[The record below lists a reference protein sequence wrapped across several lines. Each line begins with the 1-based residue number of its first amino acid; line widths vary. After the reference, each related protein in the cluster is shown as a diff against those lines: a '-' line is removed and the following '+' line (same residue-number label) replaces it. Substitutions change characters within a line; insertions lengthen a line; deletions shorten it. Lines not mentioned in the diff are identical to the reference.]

1 MAIYFLMPNGQYL
14 SKTALST
21 TVESRFITGTYD
33 EENTVD
39 LEVSVRGKAFV
50 SSPDLI
56 SFTKGGFVVPNPEA
70 YIGGLDLFPG
80 DNTVIVR
87 ATNLKGQHSDLGEI
101 NLILVGPDT
110 LREPP
115 PPPSGVRVESYQ
127 AFVRVLV
134 EGPEDRTGLLGYNF
148 YCSTVSGGGDAGYT
162 KINLNLVTLPEVNRY
177 GTELASMDVDMEVTR
192 DEDGNLLK
200 SPQVLQIIAQQADF
214 GTQEVISREVDE
226 VMVVDDLMDKLR
238 LQMKV
243 EKYTRTNNYSFAH
256 SRTGGP
262 NNTPAT
268 ISNNDFLATED
279 ADPLYYVATSVYM
292 DPNGV
297 EYESAYSVE
306 VEAKPQP
313 VLAQSGLIPTVTK
326 EMLLSDV
333 AANIYLANPDV
344 SFHPGTILR
353 DVIVDPYISEAQRIR
368 MLVDFLHRSS
378 SFHTL
383 LEIDDPFGVG
393 SSIQASES
401 PYKTALAN
409 AFHFGSPEAV
419 QPLIDGCFDKMAAN
433 YGVARRSGLKA
444 RGEATFY
451 TSEVLTTLFI
461 PLGSR
466 VKGGSTT
473 FLTTSSASIPYEDA
487 SSYYD
492 PTTKRY
498 SVKVGVVALNTGEGG
513 NLNSGELS
521 TTPIQGLSVT
531 NDAPTYGGA
540 SGESNGVLAN
550 RTLVKIASIDTG
562 TKRGYYQAVASIAG
576 VQEALCVAAGDDLMR
591 RDFDPDYNKH
601 LGGKVDVWVRG
612 TTDTNI
618 ADTFAF
624 TFETKQDVQFEL
636 VHLDSLTFRVLDDN
650 LSLENPLM
658 EMLNYEVPKL
668 GLVNA
673 STGEYFDLTDVEI
686 SSYNVITLSTDI
698 DQPSVDFGDV
708 VLGDYRYRTGSAY
721 VFGRQPVS
729 DILSMTGTVAGELD
743 PSVYTLTRAT
753 PPTTLGFSAEAGDYV
768 QVTAPVEASEDVV
781 VPTGELIEVEDESH
795 VLVGEYIEY
804 LSNLGGINLTIKVTS
819 EDGATEYRGPYDP
832 SGVFDYTI
840 IEGDQTTPIAIK
852 RIEGQEIGDGDTVLI
867 SYKHDEN
874 FTVKYT
880 SNLIVA
886 TTQETI
892 DGMKHL
898 AADVLIKESIPIQ
911 VDISATVVTTRGQ
924 AASTVD
930 ASVRYSLATLFAGLQ
945 MGDPIRQ
952 SDVVEAIDSAAGVS
966 YVVLPMTK
974 MTLSDGSYVIQESL
988 ASDQAGDHSLLLD
1001 WSTGGASVFLLHE
1014 TLNHTTTVGGGAEY
1028 GVYRMIEKDGFSTDL
1043 IDVFPQLIGG
1053 QVDQSYI
1060 IGENGLPI
1068 PNYSDDVTIRAQG
1081 YVTDE
1086 EIAARRKELTGNKIL
1101 ISLPVGASPLDHSFT
1116 ATYASAGDSGVSD
1129 LQCSPSSYF
1138 EIGEITLSF
1147 DEDQPTDVSYRGRS
1161 Y

>member
-1 MAIYFLMPNGQYL
+1 MAIYFLMPNGQLL

-33 EENTVD
+33 EDNTVD
-39 LEVSVRGKAFV
+39 LEVSIRGKSFV

-56 SFTKGGFVVPNPEA
+56 SFTKGGFIIPNPEA
-70 YIGGLDLFPG
+70 YIDGLDLFPG
-80 DNTVIVR
+80 GNLIKVR
-87 ATNLKGQHSDLGEI
+87 ATDLKGQHSDEGQI
-101 NLILVGPDT
+101 NLLLVGPDT
-110 LREPP
+110 LQEPP
-115 PPPSGVRVESYQ
+115 PPPSGVTVESYR

-148 YCSTVSGGGDAGYT
+148 YCATSSGGGDGGYT
-162 KINLNLVTLPEVNRY
+162 RINLNLITLPEVNRY
-177 GTELASMDVDMEVTR
+177 GTELASMDVDMEVAR
-192 DEDGNLLK
+192 DDEGNLLK
-200 SPQVLQIIAQQADF
+200 SPQVLQIVAQQADF
-214 GTQEVISREVDE
+214 GTQEIISREVDE

-238 LQMKV
+238 LQMRV
-243 EKYTRTNNYSFAH
+243 SKYTRTNKYAFAH
-256 SRTGGP
+256 SRTAGP

-268 ISNNDFLATED
+268 ISSNAFLATED
-279 ADPLYYVATSVYM
+279 DTPLYYVATSVYM

-297 EYESAYSVE
+297 EHESAYSVE

-313 VLAQSGLIPTVTK
+313 ILAQTGLVPTVTK
-326 EMLLSDV
+326 EALLSDV

-353 DVIVDPYISEAQRIR
+353 DVVVDPYINEAQRMR
-368 MLVDFLHRSS
+368 LLVDFLHRAS

-383 LEIDDPFGVG
+383 LEIDNPFASGQ
-393 SSIQASES
+393 SLAPSES
-401 PYKTALAN
+401 PYKEALA
-409 AFHFGSPEAV
+409 AALHLGSTAAV

-444 RGEATFY
+444 RGEVVFY
-451 TSEVLTTLFI
+451 TTEVLTTLFI

-466 VKGGSTT
+466 VKAGSTT
-473 FLTTSSASIPYEDA
+473 FLTTSSASISYENA

-498 SVKVGVVALNTGEGG
+498 SIKVGVVALNTGEGG
-513 NLNSGELS
+513 NQNSGAIS
-521 TTPIQGLSVT
+521 TTAVQGLKVT

-540 SGESNGVLAN
+540 SGESNSVLAN

-576 VQEALCVAAGDDLMR
+576 VQEALCIAAGDDLMR
-591 RDFDPDYNKH
+591 RDYDPDYNKH

-612 TTDTNI
+612 TTDTNV

-624 TFETKQDVQFEL
+624 TFNIKRDVQFEL
-636 VHLDSLTFRVLDDN
+636 VHLDSLTFRAIDIN
-650 LSLENPLM
+650 LSLDNPLM
-658 EMLNYEVPKL
+658 EMLNYEAPKL

-673 STGEYFDLTDVEI
+673 STGEYFDLTDVDI
-686 SSYNVITLSTDI
+686 SSYNIITLSTDVE
-698 DQPSVDFGDV
+698 QPSVDFGDV

-729 DILSMTGTVAGELD
+729 EIISMTGTVSGELD

-753 PPTTLGFSAEAGDYV
+753 PPTTLGFSSEAGDYV
-768 QVTAPVEASEDVV
+768 QVTAPVEVSSSIV
-781 VPTGELIEVEDESH
+781 VPTGELLEVVDESH

-804 LSNLGGINLTIKVTS
+804 LSNLGAINVTITVTS
-819 EDGATEYRGPYDP
+819 DDGATEYRGPYDP
-832 SGVFDYTI
+832 SGVYDYTI

-852 RIEGQEIGDGDTVLI
+852 RIEGQGIGDGDTVLI
-867 SYKHDEN
+867 NYKHDEN

-898 AADVLIKESIPIQ
+898 AADVLIKEAIPIQ

-930 ASVRYSLATLFAGLQ
+930 SSVRYSLSTLFAGLQ
-945 MGDPIRQ
+945 MGDPVRQ

-1001 WSTGGASVFLLHE
+1001 WSTGSASVFLLHE
-1014 TLNHTTTVGGGAEY
+1014 TLNHTTTMGGGAEY
-1028 GVYRMIEKDGFSTDL
+1028 GVYRMVEKDGFATDL

-1053 QVDQSYI
+1053 RADQTYI
-1060 IGENGLPI
+1060 IDKDGLPI
-1068 PNYSDDVTIRAQG
+1068 PKYSDDVTIRDQG

-1101 ISLPVGASPLDHSFT
+1101 ISLPVGSSPLEHSFT

-1138 EIGEITLSF
+1138 ELGEVTLSF
-1147 DEDQPTDVSYRGRS
+1147 DEDQPTDVAYRGRS